1 MTRVSAERSRSSL
14 ATVDPPPPGIR
25 TSTSATS
32 GRWRSASSIASH
44 ASSAH
49 PDQIERSLAADEVD
63 QGLTHFGVVICDEH
77 SNAIQ
82 RHLFATHVV
91 TASAE
96 PPWRDVRCE
105 TLSSTASACADRS
118 RRPCDRRHEA

>member
-44 ASSAH
+44 ASSAT
-49 PDQIERSLAADEVD
+49 PIKSREASRSMRSISASRISGSSSA
-63 QGLTHFGVVICDEH
+63 TSTRTR
-77 SNAIQ
+77 SND
-82 RHLFATHVV
+82 T
-91 TASAE
+91 
-96 PPWRDVRCE
+96 
-105 TLSSTASACADRS
+105 SSLPTS
-118 RRPCDRRHEA
+118 